1 MKPEEISLSQ
11 EPSNDEYLLGD
22 RIDNLYPEKERGYA
36 RILDELARKI
46 YCTLKPE
53 QQALF
58 NMDGFYPHYYA
69 QHLKILFVGREAC
82 WMSKK
87 NYMATLLAELKEGR
101 VGYYSVNQYPFH
113 KRQFYIAYGLLARA
127 AGFGAFPK
135 WNDVPWASDLARL
148 LFARESIN
156 KDLIEDVE
164 IKPVSCL
171 QGISWAFMNLSKIS
185 NDTGD
190 WTTDNKRYGSFVRPR
205 HDLVR
210 EEIEILQPDVIIGA
224 NVYDLVPILGY
235 EDAESDRDT
244 DDNCYYYPPKN
255 GFPPFFNCYH
265 FSAIKNDQT
274 CFYDAVM
281 TVADKY
287 WAEIIHK

>member
-11 EPSNDEYLLGD
+11 EPSNDEYLLGS
-22 RIDNLYPEKERGYA
+22 RIDNLYPEKERCNA
-36 RILDELARKI
+36 RRLDELARKI
-46 YCTLKPE
+46 YSSLKPE
-53 QQALF
+53 QQELF
-58 NMDGFYPHYYA
+58 NA
-69 QHLKILFVGREAC
+69 
-82 WMSKK
+82 
-87 NYMATLLAELKEGR
+87 
-101 VGYYSVNQYPFH
+101 
-113 KRQFYIAYGLLARA
+113 GLVS
-127 AGFGAFPK
+127 FPK
-135 WNDVPWASDLARL
+135 WNDVPWASDLARI

-164 IKPVSCL
+164 IKPVSCI
-171 QGISWAFMNLSKIS
+171 QGMSWAFMNLSKIS

-190 WTTDNKRYGSFVRPR
+190 WTTDNKRYGSFVQPR

-210 EEIEILQPDVIIGA
+210 EEIEILRPDVIVGA
-224 NVYDLVPILGY
+224 NVHDLVPILGY

-244 DDNCYYYPPKN
+244 DANCYYYPSKN
-255 GFPPFFNCYH
+255 GFPPFLNCYH

-287 WAEIIHK
+287 WSEIVRN

>member
-1 MKPEEISLSQ
+1 MI
-11 EPSNDEYLLGD
+11 
-22 RIDNLYPEKERGYA
+22 
-36 RILDELARKI
+36 
-46 YCTLKPE
+46 
-53 QQALF
+53 
-58 NMDGFYPHYYA
+58 
-69 QHLKILFVGREAC
+69 
-82 WMSKK
+82 
-87 NYMATLLAELKEGR
+87 EG
-101 VGYYSVNQYPFH
+101 
-113 KRQFYIAYGLLARA
+113 
-127 AGFGAFPK
+127 
-135 WNDVPWASDLARL
+135 
-148 LFARESIN
+148 
-156 KDLIEDVE
+156 VE

-171 QGISWAFMNLSKIS
+171 RGISWGCINRSKIS
-185 NDTGD
+185 NNIGD
-190 WTTDNKRYGSFVRPR
+190 CTTDNKRFGSFVRPR

-287 WAEIIHK
+287 WSEIIHK